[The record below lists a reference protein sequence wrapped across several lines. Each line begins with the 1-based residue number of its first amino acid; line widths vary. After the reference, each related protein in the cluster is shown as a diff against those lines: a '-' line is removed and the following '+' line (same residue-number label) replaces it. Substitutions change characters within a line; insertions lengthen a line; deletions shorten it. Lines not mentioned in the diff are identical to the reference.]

1 MRHVFIDESSQ
12 NDHHYMVLGALVLP
26 GSGVAPATQMVE
38 DVLTVHR
45 MSNSEF
51 KWSKVSRGKADAYR
65 AIINLYFDEFA
76 PRGAEF
82 HALVIDNHELD
93 HRGYNNGDPDLGFN
107 KFLFSLL
114 RHRVGRRFGCTE
126 RIVVD
131 LDARNTSRHPD
142 ELQRVL
148 NSAMG
153 RDLGDFHIAP
163 FSRIAH
169 RDSRNTRLL
178 QLADLLAGAV
188 AWHKNDHDAHPHASP
203 AKVALANHIANRVGL
218 SRIGLDSPK
227 SETRLSVWNHAL
239 KRRGAR

>member
-1 MRHVFIDESSQ
+1 LRHVFIDESSQ

-26 GSGVAPATQMVE
+26 GPGVAPATQMVE
-38 DVLTVHR
+38 DVLASHR

-51 KWSKVSRGKADAYR
+51 KWCKVSRGKADAYR
-65 AIINLYFDEFA
+65 ALADLYFDEFA
-76 PRGAEF
+76 SRGAEF

-93 HRGYNNGDPDLGFN
+93 HRGYNNGDADLGFN

-114 RHRVGRRFGCTE
+114 HYRVGRRFGGEE

-131 LDARNTSRHPD
+131 LDARNTSRHPN

-153 RDLGDFHIAP
+153 RYLGDYRIAP
-163 FSRIAH
+163 FARVAH

-188 AWHKNDHDAHPHASP
+188 AWHKNDHDARPDASP
-203 AKVALANHIANRVGL
+203 AKMALANHIASRVGL
-218 SRIGLDSPK
+218 NRISFNSPK

-239 KRRGAR
+239 RKRGAR